1 MSRLLQ
7 GVASVLLGL
16 GIVVGV
22 PSAVFAHT
30 DLVASTPAEDA
41 VADRAVTS
49 VRLAFES
56 PLRAGLAEVVVTG
69 EDGGDRVVGAPTVK
83 GRQVRIPV
91 QPLDVAG
98 RYEVSYRVV
107 SVDGHAVT
115 GHYRFEVSAQGA
127 RSARELARSERGLS
141 VPAVTEAS
149 SVSAPEVVVS
159 LGGADSAGWSRL
171 APEAGVVVLAL
182 LIFVVSLGRRPRLP
196 REDSSRG

>member
-16 GIVVGV
+16 GIVVAA
-22 PSAVFAHT
+22 PAAVFAHT

-49 VRLAFES
+49 VRLSFES
-56 PLRAGLAEVVVTG
+56 PLRPGLAEMVVIG
-69 EDGGDRVVGAPTVK
+69 EGGDRVVGPPTVE

-91 QPLDVAG
+91 HPLDVAG

-107 SVDGHAVT
+107 SVDGHPIT
-115 GHYRFEVSAQGA
+115 GHFRFEVSAQGA
-127 RSARELARSERGLS
+127 RSARELARSERGLP
-141 VPAVTEAS
+141 VPPIAEAS

-182 LIFVVSLGRRPRLP
+182 LIFVVSLGRRTRLH
-196 REDSSRG
+196 REGSSRG